1 MIVVDLVIEKKHNK
15 EIFNIRKIFIKQTKN
30 LISDLKPLNIA
41 SLIVAFTLIIPIFN
55 FLIEGIDSIL
65 GGNFSL
71 GISGRKEILGTLKLL
86 LLTSFL
92 GGGLGTLNGWLLSNC
107 EFRLRK
113 TLRIFQLIP
122 LATPAYLLTA
132 VLQDLGSILG
142 YQISGFW
149 WGVLILSITTYPYVF
164 LLANESF
171 NKFGVNQINASRGLG
186 VGPWGSFF
194 KIALPMAFPA
204 LITGI
209 SLMCMEVMNDLGT
222 VELLNIP
229 SISKGITENWI
240 IEGNP
245 KSAIG
250 LSLVALIIVFTL
262 ILFEKLSRRKTKRW
276 SENPASL
283 SSLGFKLKGNRS
295 YIAYL
300 FTSLPPLFAI
310 GIPFSWF
317 LLNIDQLKKGFTTE
331 LISLTLRTI
340 SLGII
345 AALVALIFSLILT
358 LSNRQNK
365 NLLMRL
371 ITFPAGIG
379 YAIPGTVLAI
389 SLISISNSK
398 FYFIAIFLLIW
409 GYVVRFLT
417 ISKGSLDSGFERI
430 SPTLDEAAK
439 GLGSNWFGVIKKIH
453 IPLLKGPI
461 FVGSLLVFV
470 DTIKELPITFILRPF
485 DFDTLSVRIY
495 QYAGDERMAEALL
508 PAFFITVLG
517 LIASSTLIPSL
528 EKKN

>member
-1 MIVVDLVIEKKHNK
+1 M
-15 EIFNIRKIFIKQTKN
+15 KIFIKKINKLSTDIKT
-30 LISDLKPLNIA
+30 LDIA
-41 SLIVAFTLIIPIFN
+41 SLIVAIILIIPIFN
-55 FLIEGIDSIL
+55 FLIEGIGFVI

-71 GISGRKEILGTLKLL
+71 GISGRKEIIGTLKLL
-86 LLTSFL
+86 ILTSFF

-113 TLRIFQLIP
+113 NLRIFQLIP
-122 LATPAYLLTA
+122 LATPAYLITA
-132 VLQDLGSILG
+132 ILQDLGSILG
-142 YQISGFW
+142 YQITGLW

-171 NKFGVNQINASRGLG
+171 NKFGVNQIYASRGLG
-186 VGPWGSFF
+186 IGPWGSFF
-194 KIALPMAFPA
+194 KIALPMALPA

-209 SLMCMEVMNDLGT
+209 SLMCMEVMNELGT

-245 KSAIG
+245 KIAIG

-262 ILFEKLSRRKTKRW
+262 IFLEKFSRNKTKRW

-283 SSLGFKLKGNRS
+283 DSLGWRLKGCRS
-295 YIAYL
+295 YLAIL
-300 FTSLPPLFAI
+300 ITVFPPLFSV
-310 GIPFSWF
+310 GIPFCWF
-317 LLNIDQLKKGFTTE
+317 LLNIDQLKKGITTD
-331 LISLTLRTI
+331 LISLTFRTV
-340 SLGII
+340 SLGILT
-345 AALVALIFSLILT
+345 ALLTLFLSLILT
-358 LSNRQNK
+358 LANRQNNQSLIK
-365 NLLMRL
+365 F

-389 SLISISNSK
+389 SLITISNSK
-398 FYFIAIFLLIW
+398 FHFLTIFLLIW
-409 GYVVRFLT
+409 GYIVRFLT
-417 ISKGSLDSGFERI
+417 ISKGTLDAGFERI
-430 SPTLDEAAK
+430 SPSFDEAAK
-439 GLGSNWFGVIKKIH
+439 GLGSNWLDVAKKIH
-453 IPLLKGPI
+453 LPLLKGPI

-495 QYAGDERMAEALL
+495 QYAGDERMAEAIF
-508 PAFFITVLG
+508 PALFITVLG

-528 EKKN
+528 EKKD

>member
-1 MIVVDLVIEKKHNK
+1 MKNFNK
-15 EIFNIRKIFIKQTKN
+15 QIKIF
-30 LISDLKPLNIA
+30 LSDLKPLNIA
-41 SLIVAFTLIIPIFN
+41 SFIVAFIVIIPIFN
-55 FLIEGIDSIL
+55 FLIEGIDFIL
-65 GGNFSL
+65 GGDFSL
-71 GISGRKEILGTLKLL
+71 GIAGRKEIFGTLKLL
-86 LLTSFL
+86 ILTSFF

-107 EFRLRK
+107 EFKLRK

-132 VLQDLGSILG
+132 VLQDLGSIGG
-142 YQISGFW
+142 YQITGLW

-209 SLMCMEVMNDLGT
+209 SLMCMEVMNELGT

-262 ILFEKLSRRKTKRW
+262 ILFEKFSRRKTKRW

-283 SSLGFKLKGNRS
+283 SSMGFELRGNRS
-295 YIAYL
+295 YLAVL
-300 FTSLPPLFAI
+300 VTLLPPLFSI
-310 GIPFSWF
+310 GIPFFWF
-317 LLNIDQLKKGFTTE
+317 LLNIDQLKRGFTIE
-331 LISLTLRTI
+331 ILSLTFRTI
-340 SLGII
+340 GLGII
-345 AALVALIFSLILT
+345 AAIVTLFFSLILS
-358 LSNRQNK
+358 LANRQNK
-365 NLLMRL
+365 NLLIRF

-389 SLISISNSK
+389 SLITISSSK
-398 FYFIAIFLLIW
+398 FHFMAVSLLIW

-417 ISKGSLDSGFERI
+417 ISKGTLDSGFERI
-430 SPTLDEAAK
+430 SPSIDEAAS
-439 GLGSNWFGVIKKIH
+439 GLGSSWLGVIKKIH

-495 QYAGDERMAEALL
+495 QYAGDERMAEAIL
-508 PAFFITVLG
+508 PALFITVLG

>member
-1 MIVVDLVIEKKHNK
+1 MK
-15 EIFNIRKIFIKQTKN
+15 IFNSQTKIF
-30 LISDLKPLNIA
+30 LSDIKPLNIA
-41 SLIVAFTLIIPIFN
+41 SFIVAFIVIIPIFN
-55 FLIEGIDSIL
+55 FLIEGIDFIL
-65 GGNFSL
+65 SGNFSL
-71 GISGRKEILGTLKLL
+71 GIAGRKEIFGTLKLL
-86 LLTSFL
+86 ILTSFF
-92 GGGLGTLNGWLLSNC
+92 GGSLGTLNGWLLSNC
-107 EFRLRK
+107 EFKLRK

-132 VLQDLGSILG
+132 LLQDLGSILG
-142 YQISGFW
+142 YQITGFW

-194 KIALPMAFPA
+194 KIALPMALPA

-209 SLMCMEVMNDLGT
+209 SLMCMEVMNELGT

-262 ILFEKLSRRKTKRW
+262 ILFEKFSRRKTKRW

-283 SSLGFKLKGNRS
+283 SSIGFELKGNRS
-295 YIAYL
+295 YLAVL
-300 FTSLPPLFAI
+300 VTLLPPLFSI
-310 GIPFSWF
+310 GIPFFWF
-317 LLNIDQLKKGFTTE
+317 LLNIDQLKKGFNIE
-331 LISLTLRTI
+331 IISLTFRTI
-340 SLGII
+340 GLGIT
-345 AALVALIFSLILT
+345 AALITLILSLILT
-358 LSNRQNK
+358 LANRQNK
-365 NLLMRL
+365 NLLIRF

-389 SLISISNSK
+389 SLITISSSK
-398 FYFIAIFLLIW
+398 FYFMALFLLIW

-417 ISKGSLDSGFERI
+417 ISKGTLDSGFERI
-430 SPTLDEAAK
+430 SPSLDEAAR
-439 GLGSNWFGVIKKIH
+439 GLGSNWLSVIKKIH

-461 FVGSLLVFV
+461 LVGSLLVFV

-495 QYAGDERMAEALL
+495 QYAGDERMAEAIL
-508 PAFFITVLG
+508 PALFITVLG

>member
-1 MIVVDLVIEKKHNK
+1 M
-15 EIFNIRKIFIKQTKN
+15 KILIKQIKKF
-30 LISDLKPLNIA
+30 LSDLKLLNIA
-41 SLIVAFTLIIPIFN
+41 SFIVAVIVIIPIFN
-55 FLIEGIDSIL
+55 FLFEGIDFIL
-65 GGNFSL
+65 SGNFSL
-71 GISGRKEILGTLKLL
+71 GITGRKEIVGTLKLL
-86 LLTSFL
+86 ILTSFF

-122 LATPAYLLTA
+122 LATPAYLITA
-132 VLQDLGSILG
+132 LLQDLGSILG
-142 YQISGFW
+142 YQITGLW

-164 LLANESF
+164 ILANESF

-186 VGPWGSFF
+186 IGPWGSFF
-194 KIALPMAFPA
+194 KIALPMALPA

-209 SLMCMEVMNDLGT
+209 SLMCMEVMNELGT

-240 IEGNP
+240 IEGSP

-262 ILFEKLSRRKTKRW
+262 ILFEKFSRNKAKRW

-283 SSLGFKLKGNRS
+283 DSLGFELKGNRS
-295 YIAYL
+295 YLAVL
-300 FTSLPPLFAI
+300 VTLLPPLFSI

-331 LISLTLRTI
+331 LLSLTFRTI
-340 SLGII
+340 GLGLI
-345 AALVALIFSLILT
+345 AALITLIFSLILT
-358 LSNRQNK
+358 LANRQNK
-365 NLLMRL
+365 NLIMRF

-389 SLISISNSK
+389 SLITISNSK
-398 FYFIAIFLLIW
+398 FQFIAIFLLIW

-417 ISKGSLDSGFERI
+417 ISKGALESGFERI
-430 SPTLDEAAK
+430 SPSIDEAAY

-495 QYAGDERMAEALL
+495 QYAGDERMAEAIL
-508 PAFFITVLG
+508 PALFITVLG

>member
-1 MIVVDLVIEKKHNK
+1 M
-15 EIFNIRKIFIKQTKN
+15 KIFIKQIKT
-30 LISDLKPLNIA
+30 LLTGLKTLDMA
-41 SLIVAFTLIIPIFN
+41 SLIVAILMIIPIFN
-55 FLIEGIDSIL
+55 FLIEGIAFVLS
-65 GGNFSL
+65 GNFSL
-71 GISGRKEILGTLKLL
+71 GIAGRQEIFGTLKLL
-86 LLTSFL
+86 ILTSLF

-107 EFRLRK
+107 EFRFRRN
-113 TLRIFQLIP
+113 LRIFQLIP
-122 LATPAYLLTA
+122 LAIPAYLITA

-142 YQISGFW
+142 YQITGLW

-164 LLANESF
+164 ILANESF

-186 VGPWGSFF
+186 IGPWGSFF
-194 KIALPMAFPA
+194 KIALPMALPA

-209 SLMCMEVMNDLGT
+209 SLMCMEVLNELGT

-250 LSLVALIIVFTL
+250 LSLVALMIVFTL
-262 ILFEKLSRRKTKRW
+262 ILFEKFSRNKTRRW

-283 SSLGFKLKGNRS
+283 DSLGWDLKRYRS
-295 YIAYL
+295 FLAVLVTL
-300 FTSLPPLFAI
+300 FPPLFSI
-310 GIPFSWF
+310 GVPFSWF
-317 LLNIDQLKKGFTTE
+317 ILNIDQLKKGFTTE
-331 LISLTLRTI
+331 LISLTFRTV
-340 SLGII
+340 SLGIV
-345 AALVALIFSLILT
+345 AALLTLMLSLILT
-358 LSNRQNK
+358 LANRHNK
-365 NLLMRL
+365 SFLIKF

-389 SLISISNSK
+389 SLITISNSK
-398 FYFIAIFLLIW
+398 FHFIAICLLIW
-409 GYVVRFLT
+409 GYLVRFLT

-430 SPTLDEAAK
+430 SPSLDEAANS
-439 GLGSNWFGVIKKIH
+439 LGSNWLDVTKKIH
-453 IPLLKGPI
+453 LPLLKGPI

-508 PAFFITVLG
+508 PALFITVLG

>member
-1 MIVVDLVIEKKHNK
+1 MKTSIKK
-15 EIFNIRKIFIKQTKN
+15 IKN
-30 LISDLKPLNIA
+30 FLSDLKPLDIA
-41 SLIVAFTLIIPIFN
+41 SLLVSVIVIIPIFN
-55 FLIEGIDSIL
+55 FLIEGVSYIL
-65 GGNFSL
+65 SGNFSL
-71 GISGRKEILGTLKLL
+71 GVTGRKEIFGTLKLL
-86 LLTSFL
+86 ILTSFF
-92 GGGLGTLNGWLLSNC
+92 GGGLGTLNAWLLSNC

-113 TLRIFQLIP
+113 TIRIFQLIP
-122 LATPAYLLTA
+122 LAIPAYLITA

-142 YQISGFW
+142 YQITGMF

-164 LLANESF
+164 ILANESF

-186 VGPWGSFF
+186 IGPWGSFF

-209 SLMCMEVMNDLGT
+209 SLMCMEVMNELGT

-250 LSLVALIIVFTL
+250 LSLIALIIVFTL
-262 ILFEKLSRRKTKRW
+262 ILFEKFSRSKTKRW

-283 SSLGFKLKGNRS
+283 DSVGFELKRNRS
-295 YIAYL
+295 FLAVFVTL
-300 FTSLPPLFAI
+300 LPPLFSI

-317 LLNIDQLKKGFTTE
+317 ILNIDQLKKGFNIE
-331 LISLTLRTI
+331 LLSLTFRTI
-340 SLGII
+340 GLGII
-345 AALVALIFSLILT
+345 AALITLIFSLILT
-358 LSNRQNK
+358 LANRQNK
-365 NLLMRL
+365 NFLIKF
-371 ITFPAGIG
+371 ITFPASIG

-389 SLISISNSK
+389 SLITISNSK
-398 FYFIAIFLLIW
+398 FHFIAIFLLIW

-417 ISKGSLDSGFERI
+417 ISKGTLDSGFERI
-430 SPTLDEAAK
+430 SPSLDEAAN
-439 GLGSNWFGVIKKIH
+439 GLGANWIGVFKRIH

-495 QYAGDERMAEALL
+495 QYAGDERMAEAIL
-508 PAFFITVLG
+508 PALLITFLG

>member
-1 MIVVDLVIEKKHNK
+1 M
-15 EIFNIRKIFIKQTKN
+15 KIFTKQIKK
-30 LISDLKPLNIA
+30 LSSDLKPFDGVSI
-41 SLIVAFTLIIPIFN
+41 IVAIIMIIPISN
-55 FLIEGIDSIL
+55 FLIEGISFVL
-65 GGNFSL
+65 GGKFSL
-71 GISGRKEILGTLKLL
+71 GVSGKKEIFGTIQLL
-86 LLTSFL
+86 ILTSFF

-113 TLRIFQLIP
+113 NLRIFQLIP
-122 LATPAYLLTA
+122 LATPAYLITA

-142 YQISGFW
+142 YQITGFW
-149 WGVLILSITTYPYVF
+149 WGVFILSITSYPYVF
-164 LLANESF
+164 ILANESF

-186 VGPWGSFF
+186 IGPWGSFF
-194 KIALPMAFPA
+194 KIALPMALPA

-209 SLMCMEVMNDLGT
+209 SLMCMEVMNELGT

-240 IEGNP
+240 IDGNP

-250 LSLVALIIVFTL
+250 LSLVALLIVFTL
-262 ILFEKLSRRKTKRW
+262 IFLEKFSRKKTRRW
-276 SENPASL
+276 SENP
-283 SSLGFKLKGNRS
+283 SSLDSLGWDLKGYRS
-295 YIAYL
+295 FLAVLVTL
-300 FTSLPPLFAI
+300 FPPLFAI

-331 LISLTLRTI
+331 LLSLTFRTL
-340 SLGII
+340 SLGMI
-345 AALVALIFSLILT
+345 ASLLTLFFSLILT
-358 LSNRQNK
+358 LANRQNK
-365 NLLMRL
+365 SLLTKF

-389 SLISISNSK
+389 SLITLSNSK
-398 FYFIAIFLLIW
+398 FHVIAIFLLIW
-409 GYVVRFLT
+409 GYIVRFLT
-417 ISKGSLDSGFERI
+417 ISKSALDAGFERI
-430 SPTLDEAAK
+430 SPSLDEAAK
-439 GLGSNWFGVIKKIH
+439 SLGSDYLDITKKIH
-453 IPLLKGPI
+453 LPLLKGPI

-508 PAFFITVLG
+508 PALFITVLG

>member
-1 MIVVDLVIEKKHNK
+1 MA
-15 EIFNIRKIFIKQTKN
+15 FFIKQTKK
-30 LISDLKPLNIA
+30 LLSDLKTLDIS
-41 SLIVAFTLIIPIFN
+41 SLIVAILVIIPIFN
-55 FLIEGIDSIL
+55 FLIEGMAFLL

-71 GISGRKEILGTLKLL
+71 GIAGRQEIFGTLKLL
-86 LLTSFL
+86 ILTSLF
-92 GGGLGTLNGWLLSNC
+92 GGGLGTLNAWLLSNC

-113 TLRIFQLIP
+113 NLRIIQLIP
-122 LATPAYLLTA
+122 LATPAYLITA

-142 YQISGFW
+142 YQITGLW

-164 LLANESF
+164 ILANESF

-186 VGPWGSFF
+186 IGPWGSFF

-209 SLMCMEVMNDLGT
+209 SLMCMEVLNELGT

-250 LSLVALIIVFTL
+250 LSLVALMIVFTL
-262 ILFEKLSRRKTKRW
+262 ILFEKFSRNKTKRW
-276 SENPASL
+276 SENPAS
-283 SSLGFKLKGNRS
+283 SESLGWELKGYRFFLAVL
-295 YIAYL
+295 ITL
-300 FTSLPPLFAI
+300 FPPLFSI

-317 LLNIDQLKKGFTTE
+317 LLNIDQLTKGFTTE
-331 LISLTLRTI
+331 LLSLTIRTV

-345 AALVALIFSLILT
+345 TALLTLIFSLILT
-358 LSNRQNK
+358 LANRQNK
-365 NLLMRL
+365 SLLMKF
-371 ITFPAGIG
+371 IKFPAGIG

-389 SLISISNSK
+389 SLITISNSK
-398 FYFIAIFLLIW
+398 FDFIAICLLIW
-409 GYVVRFLT
+409 GYIVRFLT
-417 ISKGSLDSGFERI
+417 ISKGTLDSGFERI
-430 SPTLDEAAK
+430 SPSLDEAANS
-439 GLGSNWFGVIKKIH
+439 LGSNWLDVTKKIH
-453 IPLLKGPI
+453 LPLLKGPI

-528 EKKN
+528 EKKI

>member
-1 MIVVDLVIEKKHNK
+1 MT
-15 EIFNIRKIFIKQTKN
+15 IFIKQIKKF
-30 LISDLKPLNIA
+30 LSDLKLLDIA
-41 SLIVAFTLIIPIFN
+41 SFIVAIIVIIPILN
-55 FLIEGIDSIL
+55 FLIEGIDFVF

-71 GISGRKEILGTLKLL
+71 GIAGKKEIFGTIKLL
-86 LLTSFL
+86 ILTSIF

-107 EFRLRK
+107 EFKLRK

-122 LATPAYLLTA
+122 LATPAYLITA

-142 YQISGFW
+142 YQITGLW
-149 WGVLILSITTYPYVF
+149 WGVLILSFATYPYVF
-164 LLANESF
+164 ILANESF

-186 VGPWGSFF
+186 IGPWGSFF
-194 KIALPMAFPA
+194 KIALPMALPA

-209 SLMCMEVMNDLGT
+209 SLMCMEVMNELGT

-245 KSAIG
+245 KSSIG
-250 LSLVALIIVFTL
+250 LSLVALLIVFAL
-262 ILFEKLSRRKTKRW
+262 ILFEKFSRRKTKRW
-276 SENPASL
+276 SENPASYD
-283 SSLGFKLKGNRS
+283 SLGWELKGTRS
-295 YIAYL
+295 CLAIL
-300 FTSLPPLFAI
+300 VTLLPPVFSI

-317 LLNIDQLKKGFTTE
+317 LLNIDQLKKGLTTE
-331 LISLTLRTI
+331 LLFLTFRTI
-340 SLGII
+340 GLGII
-345 AALVALIFSLILT
+345 AALITLIFSLILT
-358 LSNRQNK
+358 LANRQNNNFIMK
-365 NLLMRL
+365 L

-389 SLISISNSK
+389 SLITISNSK
-398 FYFIAIFLLIW
+398 LHFISIFLLIW

-417 ISKGSLDSGFERI
+417 ISKGTLDSGFERI
-430 SPTLDEAAK
+430 SPSIDEASK
-439 GLGSNWFGVIKKIH
+439 GLGTNWLGVVKRIH

-508 PAFFITVLG
+508 PALFITVLG

-528 EKKN
+528 EKKD

>member
-1 MIVVDLVIEKKHNK
+1 MKNI
-15 EIFNIRKIFIKQTKN
+15 IRKTKKFFTN
-30 LISDLKPLNIA
+30 LKALDILSI
-41 SLIVAFTLIIPIFN
+41 IVAFIVIIPIFN
-55 FLIEGIDSIL
+55 FLIEGTGFIL

-86 LLTSFL
+86 VLTSFF

-107 EFRLRK
+107 EFRFRK
-113 TLRIFQLIP
+113 YLRIFQLIP
-122 LATPAYLLTA
+122 LSSPAYLLTA
-132 VLQDLGSILG
+132 FLQDLGSISG
-142 YQISGFW
+142 YQITGLW

-164 LLANESF
+164 ILANESF

-186 VGPWGSFF
+186 VGPWGSFL

-209 SLMCMEVMNDLGT
+209 SLLCMEVMNELGT

-229 SISKGITENWI
+229 SISKGIIENWI

-250 LSLVALIIVFTL
+250 LSLVALLIVFTL
-262 ILFEKLSRRKTKRW
+262 ILIEKFSRKKTKRW

-283 SSLGFKLKGNRS
+283 DSLGWNLKGYRS
-295 YIAYL
+295 FLAVL
-300 FTSLPPLFAI
+300 FTLFPPLFSI

-317 LLNIDQLKKGFTTE
+317 LINIDQFKKGFTTE
-331 LISLTLRTI
+331 LLSLTLRTF

-345 AALVALIFSLILT
+345 AALLTLFASLIIT
-358 LSNRQNK
+358 LAIRQNK
-365 NLLMRL
+365 SFFSKV

-389 SLISISNSK
+389 SLITIFNSK
-398 FYFIAIFLLIW
+398 FHFIALCLLMW
-409 GYVVRFLT
+409 GYIVRFLT

-430 SPTLDEAAK
+430 SPSLDEAAQSL
-439 GLGSNWFGVIKKIH
+439 GLNWFDVIKKIH
-453 IPLLKGPI
+453 LPLLKGPI

-495 QYAGDERMAEALL
+495 QYAGDERMAEAIL
-508 PAFFITVLG
+508 PALFITILG